1 MKIQDLADSING
13 KLYGNDEFFSIDG
26 FTGKMTFLHD
36 AHTGDIVI
44 RDEIDPIGVEIAFNK
59 NIACLITPNPKDGAI
74 ETAQRLGFPLIVI
87 DNIEIARD
95 YVAKYSKENES
106 NANDNKK
113 PLHNLVQQVEDKV
126 PSTGEIKEELADRV
140 PSTGEIKEEL
150 VDKIPFL
157 NSDGVVNLPDNGLD
171 DIFELVRQ
179 VEGDIYG
186 NDHFF
191 SIDGFTGKFTFLNN
205 SHTGDI
211 VIRHWINPA
220 GIEMAFDKN
229 IACLITQTPKDG
241 AIETAKR
248 LGFPL
253 IVTDKIELA
262 NAFALSH
269 TIKKYSPDSTNIVI
283 TGTNGK
289 STTSHLI
296 YHILNNS
303 GYRVLTNTDSE
314 SEFNTLIDPMVSKL
328 ISDEVLA
335 NGKLAYL
342 VIEVSEVQGWLGNLM
357 ENHAA
362 LMSEA
367 IKPKVGVIT
376 NIAMDHIG
384 LVNSIEDVFNEIKA
398 VPQAIG
404 DGITVLNYDDELVRN
419 LDAENPFYTSMS
431 PLNEEDAVY
440 FDGENIIYDGNPI
453 LSIDELPFKGSH
465 FIQNILSAIGACI
478 SLDINMDKIVE
489 GVKTYKA
496 LNRRFAKLNDEPLIF
511 DDFAHNPDGI
521 KATISETLKLL
532 PENQKL
538 HVACAIRG
546 SRGIEINQ
554 LNVDAL
560 VESMNDDIVLYL
572 SSSKDV
578 VNELNVVED
587 DEREVFFNT
596 LNVNNISYTHF
607 DNLKDCLKEVYEKAD
622 KNDVILL
629 IGAQGMDPA
638 ESILK
643 DIIGSFKNL
652 SDLD

>member
-1 MKIQDLADSING
+1 MDIQDLVNSING
-13 KLYGNDEFFSIDG
+13 KLYGNKDFFSIDG

-44 RDEIDPIGVEIAFNK
+44 REEIDSTGVEMAFNK

-87 DNIEIARD
+87 DNIDIAKD
-95 YVAKYSKENES
+95 YVYKYSKENEADS
-106 NANDNKK
+106 SSRDT
-113 PLHNLVQQVEDKV
+113 LHNIVQQVEEKIPD
-126 PSTGEIKEELADRV
+126 TEDIIEEIAE
-140 PSTGEIKEEL
+140 
-150 VDKIPFL
+150 KIPFIR
-157 NSDGVVNLPDNGLD
+157 SDDAEELPDNGLD
-171 DIFELVRQ
+171 DINELVKQ
-179 VEGDIYG
+179 VEGELVG
-186 NDHFF
+186 NKDFF
-191 SIDGFTGKFTFLNN
+191 SIDGFTGKFTFLNDA
-205 SHTGDI
+205 HTGDI
-211 VIRHWINPA
+211 VIRHWINGT
-220 GIEMAFDKN
+220 GIEMAFNKN

-241 AIETAKR
+241 AIETAQR

-253 IVTDKIELA
+253 IITDKIELA

-269 TIKKYSPDSTNIVI
+269 TVKKYSPDSTNVVI

-296 YHILNNS
+296 YHILNNA
-303 GYRVLTNTDSE
+303 GYHTLTNTDSE

-328 ISDEVLA
+328 ISDEVIA
-335 NGKLAYL
+335 NGKLDYL
-342 VIEVSEVQGWLGNLM
+342 VIEVSEVQGWLGKLM

-384 LVNSIEDVFNEIKA
+384 LVNSIDDVFNEIKA

-404 DGITVLNYDDELVRN
+404 DGITILNYDDELVRK
-419 LDAENPFYTSMS
+419 LDAKNPFYTSMS
-431 PLNEEDAVY
+431 QLDKENAVY
-440 FDGENIIYDGNPI
+440 FDGKDIVYEGNSI
-453 LSIDELPFKGSH
+453 LTIDELPFKGNH
-465 FIQNILSAIGACI
+465 FIQNILSAVGACI
-478 SLDINMDKIVE
+478 SLGIDLDKIVD

-496 LNRRFAKLNDEPLIF
+496 LNRRFAKLCDEPLIY

-546 SRGIEINQ
+546 SRGVEINQ

-560 VESMNDDIVLYL
+560 VESMTEDIELYL

-578 VNELNVVED
+578 VNELNFVED
-587 DEREVFFNT
+587 DEREVFFKT
-596 LNVNNISYTHF
+596 LNDNNIEFTHF
-607 DNLKDCLKEVYEKAD
+607 DNLIDCLKEVYEKAD
-622 KNDVILL
+622 KNDIILL

-638 ESILK
+638 ESLLT
-643 DIIGSFKNL
+643 DIIKI
-652 SDLD
+652 